1 MLAVLRYLLHSIHSS
16 SPRGQYNYS
25 GGSGVTCTHLVS
37 GAGGGAGEG
46 GFGDSGRDGCGGN
59 AVFVHTISDGFA
71 KGDQLIKR
79 KVERGRIGDWR
90 V

>member
-1 MLAVLRYLLHSIHSS
+1 METDGLRQSS
-16 SPRGQYNYS
+16 KETN
-25 GGSGVTCTHLVS
+25 GGLEAL

-46 GFGDSGRDGCGGN
+46 GLGDSGRDGCGGN